1 MTSPN
6 QSSVAGR
13 GMRTYKWPPQG
24 ETELEVVSVTSVIGG
39 GIPKPFLA
47 PWSAK
52 MVAEFAVDRHSAVI
66 AMLDVP
72 DSEREAAKNAAI
84 DWLKRAP
91 YRSTTEKAHMG
102 TIVHTAVDAYL
113 KNRRLTTADIEA
125 MLAEKRVPME
135 RWKGTKGYVAAAY
148 KFLEDHRPE
157 VLHTEATIYSR
168 SHMYSGTADVLAIM
182 NFDGDDE
189 ATVID
194 FKTSKRIYDEVGLQL
209 CAYSRGEFV
218 GNDDGQ
224 ELPLFPDG
232 LECRNGVGVRLM
244 PGGKYEAIRFHL
256 SDDLFDVFLHAQGVA
271 LGGKTIQQSRGFEL

>member
-52 MVAEFAVDRHSAVI
+52 MVAEFAVDRHKAVV
-66 AMLDVP
+66 AMMDVP
-72 DSEREAAKNAAI
+72 ESEREAAKNAAI

-91 YRSTTEKAHMG
+91 YRSTNEKASMG
-102 TIVHTAVDAYL
+102 TIVHAAVDAYL
-113 KNRRLTTADIEA
+113 KGKPLNDADIDA
-125 MLAEKRVPME
+125 MLTEKRVPTE
-135 RWKGTKGYVAAAY
+135 RWKGTKGYVAAAF

>member
-1 MTSPN
+1 MTQPN

-13 GMRTYKWPPQG
+13 GMRTYRWPPKG
-24 ETELEVVSVTSVIGG
+24 DPELEVVSVTSIIGG

-52 MVAEFAVDRHSAVI
+52 MVAEFAVDRHQALV

-72 DSEREAAKNAAI
+72 AEEREKAKNDAI

-91 YRSTTEKAHMG
+91 YRSTAEKANMG
-102 TIVHTAVDAYL
+102 TIVHAAVDAHL
-113 KNRRLTTADIEA
+113 SGKPLSDSDIETQ
-125 MLAEKRVPME
+125 LKSDRVPLE
-135 RWKGTKGYVAAAY
+135 RWKATRGYVAAALS
-148 KFLEDHRPE
+148 FLNDHRPE

-168 SHMYSGTADVLAIM
+168 SHMYSGTADVLAMM
-182 NFDGDDE
+182 NLDGDDE
-189 ATVID
+189 PVVID

-218 GNDDGQ
+218 GNDDGR

-244 PGGKYEAIRFHL
+244 PGGRYEAIRFHL
-256 SDDLFDVFLHAQGVA
+256 SDDLFEVFLHAQGVA
-271 LGGKTIQQSRGFEL
+271 LGSKTIQQSRGFEL

>member
-1 MTSPN
+1 
-6 QSSVAGR
+6 
-13 GMRTYKWPPQG
+13 MRTYRWPPTG
-24 ETELEVVSVTSVIGG
+24 DIELEVVSVTSIIGG

-52 MVAEFAVDRHSAVI
+52 MVAEFAVDRHAAVQ
-66 AMLDVP
+66 AMLEVP
-72 DSEREAAKNAAI
+72 ADEREKAKNDAI

-91 YRSTTEKAHMG
+91 YRTTAEKANMG
-102 TIVHTAVDAYL
+102 TIVHAAVDAYL
-113 KNRRLTTADIEA
+113 SGKPLKDADIEA
-125 MLAEKRVPME
+125 MLKEKRVPIE
-135 RWKGTKGYVAAAY
+135 RWKATRGYVSAAFE
-148 KFLEDHRPE
+148 FLNDHRPD

-168 SHMYSGTADVLAIM
+168 SHMYSGTADVLALM
-182 NFDGDDE
+182 NLDGDDVP
-189 ATVID
+189 AVID

-232 LECRNGVGVRLM
+232 LECRNGIGVRLM
-244 PGGKYEAIRFHL
+244 PGGECEAIRFHL

-271 LGGKTIQQSRGFEL
+271 LGSKTIQQSRGFEL

>member
-1 MTSPN
+1 MTTPN
-6 QSSVAGR
+6 QSSVSGR
-13 GMRTYKWPPQG
+13 GMRVYRWPPSG
-24 ETELEVVSVTSVIGG
+24 ETEMEVVSVTSVIGG

-52 MVAEFAVDRHSAVI
+52 MVAEFAVDRHAAVE
-66 AMLDVP
+66 AMLDVSS
-72 DSEREAAKNAAI
+72 DELEKAKNDAI

-91 YRSTTEKAHMG
+91 YRGTAEKANMG
-102 TIVHTAVDAYL
+102 TIVHAAVDAYL
-113 KNRRLTTADIEA
+113 KDRPLSNTDIEA
-125 MLAEKRVPME
+125 MLIEKRVPME
-135 RWKGTKGYVAAAY
+135 KWKATRGYVEAAF
-148 KFLEDHRPE
+148 KFLKEHRPK

-168 SHMYSGTADVLAIM
+168 THMYSGTADVLGM
-182 NFDGDDE
+182 MDLDGDD
-189 ATVID
+189 TPVVID

-232 LECRNGVGVRLM
+232 LECRNGIGVRLM

-256 SDDLFDVFLHAQGVA
+256 SDDLFEVFLHAQGVA
-271 LGGKTIQQSRGFEL
+271 LGSKTIQQSRGFEL